1 MPDIAQIT
9 VNNTTYDLK
18 DATARSNGGV
28 TGVKGNSESSYR
40 TGNVNIT
47 LSNVGIH
54 VGTTAPENV
63 TTSMVPVG
71 ELYIY
76 IGS

>member
-1 MPDIAQIT
+1 MADISQIT

-18 DATARSNGGV
+18 DATARSNSGV
-28 TGVKGNSESSYR
+28 TGVKGDSESSYR

-47 LSNVGIH
+47 LANIGIH
-54 VGTTAPENV
+54 VGTTAPANV
-63 TTSMVPVG
+63 TTATVPVG